1 MRFSSSRRSQSVI
14 EYILI
19 LTAVSVVLITG
30 ILVKGGVFVKGVN
43 AVLSLP
49 GARIDAANSLMNF
62 AAATAPATPACVC
75 ADPATFP
82 CGEPT
87 IDNCNNNC
95 GTFGTMCGLGQTCIH
110 NQCF

>member
-62 AAATAPATPACVC
+62 AAATAPASSAMSWWMPRRRSLARIGPAML
-75 ADPATFP
+75 P
-82 CGEPT
+82 
-87 IDNCNNNC
+87 
-95 GTFGTMCGLGQTCIH
+95 
-110 NQCF
+110 